1 MIESTS
7 TSPITETGL
16 DDQLP
21 PPSGRSPWLWLSA
34 GLVVSLIVALYFRIL
49 PDMVEDWWDDP
60 GASHGI
66 LIPPVALYIAWLR
79 RGLTLA
85 EPAWPDLRGLWLTL
99 GACLT
104 LLLGTLGAEYFL
116 TRASFV
122 LLLAGLIWTF
132 WGAPRFRTLLFP
144 LVLLLTMIP
153 LPRLVYNMMSAPL
166 QQMAS
171 SVAASLVQLLGI
183 AVYQDGNVIH
193 LAGISLGV
201 AEACSGLRSLT
212 SLITAA
218 LMVGFLF
225 CTRVR
230 TRVLLVALAVP
241 IAICMNVARVT
252 GTAIIAEHNQQYA
265 LGYYHSFSGWLV
277 FLVGFGLVAL
287 AAKLLHAWTE

>member
-1 MIESTS
+1 MGATTVAEAGRNY
-7 TSPITETGL
+7 P
-16 DDQLP
+16 LP
-21 PPSGRSPWLWLSA
+21 GNMLWPWLYASLVA
-34 GLVVSLIVALYFRIL
+34 GLTVALYFHIL
-49 PDMVEDWWDDP
+49 PDMAKDWWDDP
-60 GASHGI
+60 GSSHGI

-79 RGLTLA
+79 RDATLA
-85 EPAWPDLRGLWLTL
+85 EPAVPDLRGLWVTL
-99 GACLT
+99 SACLM
-104 LLLGTLGAEYFL
+104 LLTGTLGAEYFL
-116 TRASFV
+116 TRTSFV
-122 LLLAGLIWTF
+122 LLLAGVIWTF
-132 WGAPRFRTLLFP
+132 WGAARFRTLLFP
-144 LVLLLTMIP
+144 LVLLLTMVP

-171 SVAASLVQLLGI
+171 SVAASLVQMLGI

-201 AEACSGLRSLT
+201 AEACSGLRSLS
-212 SLITAA
+212 SLVTAA

-230 TRVLLVALAVP
+230 TRVLLVLLAVP
-241 IAICMNVARVT
+241 IAIGMNVARVT
-252 GTAIIAEHNQQYA
+252 GTAILAEHNQQYA

>member
-1 MIESTS
+1 MGATTVAEAGRNY
-7 TSPITETGL
+7 P
-16 DDQLP
+16 LP
-21 PPSGRSPWLWLSA
+21 GKRLWLWLYTGVVA
-34 GLVVSLIVALYFRIL
+34 GLTLALYFHIL
-49 PDMVEDWWDDP
+49 PDMAKDWWDDP
-60 GASHGI
+60 GSSHGI

-79 RGLTLA
+79 RDATLA
-85 EPAWPDLRGLWLTL
+85 EPAVPDLRGLWVTL
-99 GACLT
+99 SACLM
-104 LLLGTLGAEYFL
+104 LLTGTLGAEYFL
-116 TRASFV
+116 TRTSFV
-122 LLLAGLIWTF
+122 LLLAGVIWTF
-132 WGAPRFRTLLFP
+132 WGAARFRTLLFP
-144 LVLLLTMIP
+144 LVLLLTMVP

-171 SVAASLVQLLGI
+171 SVAASLVQMLGI

-201 AEACSGLRSLT
+201 AEACSGLRSLS
-212 SLITAA
+212 SLVTAA

-230 TRVLLVALAVP
+230 TRVLLVLLAVP
-241 IAICMNVARVT
+241 IAIGMNVARVT
-252 GTAIIAEHNQQYA
+252 GTAILAEHNQQYA

>member
-7 TSPITETGL
+7 TSPIAETGRNYPL
-16 DDQLP
+16 A
-21 PPSGRSPWLWLSA
+21 PPSGRSPWLWLNASI
-34 GLVVSLIVALYFRIL
+34 LVSLIVALYFRIL
-49 PDMVEDWWDDP
+49 PDMVKDWWDDP

-79 RGLTLA
+79 RDLTLA
-85 EPAWPDLRGLWLTL
+85 EPAWPDLHGLWLTL

-104 LLLGTLGAEYFL
+104 LLLGTLGAEFFL

-122 LLLAGLIWTF
+122 LLLAGLVWTF

-241 IAICMNVARVT
+241 IAIGMNVARVT

>member
-1 MIESTS
+1 MST
-7 TSPITETGL
+7 TPIAETGQSYPL
-16 DDQLP
+16 VGP
-21 PPSGRSPWLWLSA
+21 AARSPWLWLFA
-34 GLVVSLIVALYFRIL
+34 GTITALIVALYFRIL
-49 PDMVEDWWDDP
+49 PDMAKDWWDDP

-79 RGLTLA
+79 RDITLA
-85 EPAWPDLRGLWLTL
+85 EPAFTDLRGLWLTL
-99 GACLT
+99 CACLM
-104 LLLGTLGAEYFL
+104 LLVGILGAEYFL

-132 WGAPRFRTLLFP
+132 WGARRFRTLLFP

-153 LPRLVYNMMSAPL
+153 LPQVTYNTLAAPL
-166 QQMAS
+166 QLMAS
-171 SVAASLVQLLGI
+171 SVATRLVQALGI

-212 SLITAA
+212 SLVTAA
-218 LMVGFLF
+218 LMVGFLQ
-225 CTRVR
+225 CTRIR

-241 IAICMNVARVT
+241 VAIGMNVLRVT
-252 GTAIIAEHNQQYA
+252 GTALIAEYSQQYA

-277 FLVGFGLVAL
+277 FLVGFGAVAL
-287 AAKLLHAWTE
+287 AANLLHAWTE

>member
-1 MIESTS
+1 MGATTIAEAGRNY
-7 TSPITETGL
+7 PLPGRRLWVWLYVGL
-16 DDQLP
+16 V
-21 PPSGRSPWLWLSA
+21 A
-34 GLVVSLIVALYFRIL
+34 GLTVALYFRIL
-49 PDMVEDWWDDP
+49 PDMAKDWWDDP
-60 GASHGI
+60 GSSHGI

-79 RGLTLA
+79 RDLTLA
-85 EPAWPDLRGLWLTL
+85 EPAVPDFRGLWMTL
-99 GACLT
+99 AACLM
-104 LLLGTLGAEYFL
+104 LLTGTLGAEYFL

-122 LLLAGLIWTF
+122 LLLAGVTWTF

-144 LVLLLTMIP
+144 LVLLLTMVP

-171 SVAASLVQLLGI
+171 SVAASLVQMLGI

-201 AEACSGLRSLT
+201 AEACSGLRSLS
-212 SLITAA
+212 SLVTAA
-218 LMVGFLF
+218 LMVGFLL

-230 TRVLLVALAVP
+230 TRVLLVVLAIP
-241 IAICMNVARVT
+241 IAIGMNVLRVT

-277 FLVGFGLVAL
+277 FLVGFGFVAL
-287 AAKLLHAWTE
+287 AAKVLHAWTE